1 MGKVGKGQSSM
12 GIRGLLVVAPERV
25 VDDADPWGDD
35 LLGRKKYGDAL
46 QKAVDAL
53 ADDGASIL
61 LDGGYGTG
69 KTFVLERWMRELRK
83 QGVPVRYYNAW
94 QCDGDDDPLWSLME
108 CICDAEAPDVNIASA
123 GAEAA
128 GQAIKLIAGV
138 DLAKI
143 IRAGCGKGPLQA
155 AADERRKARDKL
167 QEGLRQWG
175 QAAGDRRTVVIV
187 DELDRCRPAF
197 ALRLME
203 RVKHM
208 LKTPGVAF
216 VFGASRRALE
226 GAVTHEQGA
235 GVDAEGY
242 MRRMFTWHVALPSGV
257 VQSYRSGGE
266 YMDKLAARHGLAEAI
281 SDISAYG
288 EFPWRGQIRTILA
301 LLADGG
307 KVTPREF
314 EKIIQLVAGVVRH
327 SVGDD
332 GVKSLQGYIL
342 TPMAVAKVMD
352 PVAYDA
358 MVTAPDGGAG
368 VVSCV
373 SRLIGDRTGVPDGAR
388 HSLAMRMLDAVEIV
402 LYYACSHRSDSMDQP
417 RQIKILEAMAGG
429 KEVPKHDLELL
440 ADRSRQASAERAKA
454 LLKNPR
460 EWVTAYPDSSH
471 FHYILKY
478 PETVRGLDERFNM
491 MQ

>member
-1 MGKVGKGQSSM
+1 M
-12 GIRGLLVVAPERV
+12 GIISRLLVVAPERV
-25 VDDADPWGDD
+25 VDDTDPWGDD
-35 LLGRKKYGDAL
+35 LLDRKKYGGAL

-69 KTFVLERWMRELRK
+69 KTFILERWMRELRK
-83 QGVPVRYYNAW
+83 QGVQVRYYNAW
-94 QCDGDDDPLWSLME
+94 RHDGDDDPLWSLME
-108 CICDAEAPDVNIASA
+108 CICDTEEADVDIAAA
-123 GAEAA
+123 GAEMA

-138 DLAKI
+138 DLAQI
-143 IRAGCGKGPLQA
+143 IRAGCGKGKLQA
-155 AADERRKARDKL
+155 AADERRKALDKL
-167 QEGLRQWG
+167 QEGLHQWG
-175 QAAGDRRTVVIV
+175 QAADSQRGVVIV

-257 VQSYRSGGE
+257 AQSYKSGGE

-281 SDISAYG
+281 SGISAYD
-288 EFPWRGQIRTILA
+288 EFPWRDQIRTILA

-327 SVGDD
+327 SEGDD
-332 GVKSLQGYIL
+332 GVKRLPGYIL

-352 PVAYDA
+352 PLAYDA
-358 MVTAPDGGAG
+358 MVMAPDGGAG
-368 VVSCV
+368 VVACL
-373 SRLIGDRTGVPDGAR
+373 SRLIGERAGVPDGAR
-388 HSLAMRMLDAVEIV
+388 QALATRMLNVVEIV
-402 LYYACSHRSDSMDQP
+402 LYYACSHRPDSMHPP
-417 RQIKILEAMAGG
+417 RQITILEAMADG
-429 KEVPKHDLELL
+429 KAVPKYDLDLL
-440 ADRSRQASAERAKA
+440 ADRSRQASAEHAKA
-454 LLKNPR
+454 LLQNPR
-460 EWVTAYPDSSH
+460 EWVTGYPDSSH
-471 FHYILKY
+471 FHDILRY
-478 PETVRGLDERFNM
+478 PETVCGLDERFNM